1 MQKKKFITEKYL
13 IRKDYTEKNMI
24 EMDLTKKGLIE
35 KDYTKNYPAPK
46 NHTEKAHT
54 ENVYTESDYSD
65 KKKVIKNQI
74 IQAVVIMLVFYA
86 IEIAM
91 VYLDI
96 FPDYNTLL
104 IADMVLRII
113 FGTVSII
120 LIKSPRGPLF
130 TNKLMPKIW
139 LMMLPFLI
147 YISLPL
153 VKIIFADVYVPENIA
168 PLTIVVI
175 QQFTVGFYEE
185 ARDRGLL
192 MDGLIKWNTATV
204 KQRLFTV
211 MISGLIFG
219 LSHLP
224 NIFFGENPLI
234 QVPATALWG
243 LFIAAIYMLSE
254 NLALVMLLHAF
265 SDITPKISHGLFGWT
280 TEPAVLKIIEFLGNA
295 FDYVILPLAA
305 VYICIR
311 YDKLKGNRAE

>member
-24 EMDLTKKGLIE
+24 EMNLTKKGLIE

-86 IEIAM
+86 IEIVM

-104 IADMVLRII
+104 IADMILRII
-113 FGTVSII
+113 LGTVSII
-120 LIKSPRGPLF
+120 LIKSPRRPLF
-130 TNKLMPKIW
+130 TNKLTPKVW

-153 VKIIFADVYVPENIA
+153 VKTIFAEVYVPENIA
-168 PLTIVVI
+168 PLTIVII

-192 MDGLIKWNTATV
+192 MDGLLKYNTATV

-211 MISGLIFG
+211 VVSGMVFG

-224 NIFFGENPLI
+224 NILFGENPLI
-234 QVPATALWG
+234 QVPSAALWG
-243 LFIAAIYMLSE
+243 MFVAAIYMLSE
-254 NLALVMLLHAF
+254 NLPLVMLLHAF
-265 SDITPKISHGLFGWT
+265 SDITPRISHGLFGWT
-280 TEPAVLKIIEFLGNA
+280 TEPFILKIIECASNV
-295 FDYVILPLAA
+295 FDYVILPLVA

-311 YDKLKGNRAE
+311 YDKLKGNRSE